1 MEEEFE
7 ILEPPTKKLKTGING
22 SEDAGVKLK
31 EHPDQTDEN
40 KTTSASERETK
51 NAEET
56 AKTKEDLEKKNP
68 RTSNL
73 GETKLPRLGGVGG
86 PEGIEY
92 DVIDEF
98 EITDKEDKGSC
109 PADMEE
115 RYHGNED
122 ISDDEDIDIDA
133 MLDAG
138 VAHYKKRGGQD
149 GEGRGGDASE
159 EPIIKYK
166 TVLKSL
172 GHEPLEPLPE
182 GWIVTTHN
190 CGMPVYLHRE
200 TRVVSWSRPYFLGTG
215 SIRKHNI
222 PISSIPCF
230 HYIREKEKK
239 LGPLL
244 CDITTQTD
252 DVTTTSCTEGVPGLD
267 VKVKTEVAVVCP
279 YNGDESTT
287 SHDVIKSEEVT
298 DDKTDVMRDT
308 ARSELGQGQDG
319 GESDDISTNGSRSTN
334 HNSAPTSDEEHAGK
348 PDAVCTSSDDPV
360 SNSETDDVTIPA
372 EAGVSD
378 LVAEGET
385 PSLNQNGGCDAES
398 VSPATV
404 ATATSSDNGT
414 SHEASTSSSTA
425 EGTFH
430 SAKGDVK
437 LGQAAKL
444 EVCRE
449 ESVDAEQFRGY
460 LERRFKFDT
469 ITIRKFRTWA
479 ERRQHNKLMKKKE
492 LEDRPTLSSNAKVI
506 TLSVPAADSNKPAG
520 QKREFL
526 LNPAGKSSVCILHE
540 YTQRVM
546 RAQPQYQYTEC
557 DNAAEPFA
565 ATVEI
570 QSIKYGTGTASSKK
584 QAKLK
589 AAKATLEI
597 LIPDLYKQSSEA
609 VSEEMEYFDHI
620 GVEDSRVYELCSKAG
635 QLSPYQMLTECLKR
649 NFGMADTD
657 IKFDVAVGKHQKSQY
672 TMTVGKH
679 TVQDWCKN
687 KRIGKQLASQAIL
700 QKLHP
705 HIKTWGS
712 LIRMYGRDSSNFL
725 KEKKE
730 EEQSILE
737 LTQFS
742 KKNRPNMKI
751 IDKLQVEMRK
761 LKEQRDALTGKRKFN
776 PGNVEKP
783 PNSLLCTL
791 DV

>member
-1 MEEEFE
+1 
-7 ILEPPTKKLKTGING
+7 
-22 SEDAGVKLK
+22 
-31 EHPDQTDEN
+31 
-40 KTTSASERETK
+40 
-51 NAEET
+51 
-56 AKTKEDLEKKNP
+56 
-68 RTSNL
+68 
-73 GETKLPRLGGVGG
+73 
-86 PEGIEY
+86 
-92 DVIDEF
+92 
-98 EITDKEDKGSC
+98 
-109 PADMEE
+109 
-115 RYHGNED
+115 
-122 ISDDEDIDIDA
+122 
-133 MLDAG
+133 
-138 VAHYKKRGGQD
+138 
-149 GEGRGGDASE
+149 
-159 EPIIKYK
+159 
-166 TVLKSL
+166 
-172 GHEPLEPLPE
+172 
-182 GWIVTTHN
+182 
-190 CGMPVYLHRE
+190 MPVYLHRE

-239 LGPLL
+239 VGPLFY
-244 CDITTQTD
+244 DITTQTD
-252 DVTTTSCTEGVPGLD
+252 DVITPCTEGVPHHD
-267 VKVKTEVAVVCP
+267 VKVKTEVGNVCP

-287 SHDVIKSEEVT
+287 SDDVIKSETVTEDKSDDVIKGTAGSEV
-298 DDKTDVMRDT
+298 
-308 ARSELGQGQDG
+308 AQGQNG
-319 GESDDISTNGSRSTN
+319 GESDDISTNGSTN
-334 HNSAPTSDEEHAGK
+334 HNSAPASEEEHSGK
-348 PDAVCTSSDDPV
+348 PVGAAACTSSDDPI
-360 SNSETDDVTIPA
+360 SSSETDDVTVPA
-372 EAGVSD
+372 DAGVSE
-378 LVAEGET
+378 VAAEGET
-385 PSLNQNGGCDAES
+385 ASLNQNGGSDGDA

-404 ATATSSDNGT
+404 AMATSSDNGT
-414 SHEASTSSSTA
+414 NHEASASSSTA

-430 SAKGDVK
+430 SAQGDVQ

-449 ESVDAEQFRGY
+449 ESADVDQFRSY

-506 TLSVPAADSNKPAG
+506 TLSVPAADSNKPSG

-597 LIPDLYKQSSEA
+597 LIPDLYKQNSEA

-751 IDKLQVEMRK
+751 IDKLQIEMRK

>member
-1 MEEEFE
+1 MEEE

-22 SEDAGVKLK
+22 SEDASLKLK
-31 EHPDQTDEN
+31 EQSDVN
-40 KTTSASERETK
+40 KTPSSKSETQ
-51 NAEET
+51 NVEEMT
-56 AKTKEDLEKKNP
+56 QSSEDKKKLKSKEL
-68 RTSNL
+68 NL
-73 GETKLPRLGGVGG
+73 GETKLSRLGGVAG
-86 PEGIEY
+86 PEGLEF

-98 EITDKEDKGSC
+98 EITDKEEKGSS
-109 PADMEE
+109 PADVED

-138 VAHYKKRGGQD
+138 VAHYKKHRGGQD
-149 GEGRGGDASE
+149 GEGRGGEASE

-244 CDITTQTD
+244 CDITTQTH
-252 DVTTTSCTEGVPGLD
+252 DVTTQGVPHE
-267 VKVKTEVAVVCP
+267 VKVKTEVRSVCP

-287 SHDVIKSEEVT
+287 SRDVIKSEE
-298 DDKTDVMRDT
+298 DDRSDDVAKVM
-308 ARSELGQGQDG
+308 AGSEESQGHQDG
-319 GESDDISTNGSRSTN
+319 GDSDDISTNGSN
-334 HNSAPTSDEEHAGK
+334 HASAPTSDREHAGK
-348 PDAVCTSSDDPV
+348 PDDITAAVCTSSDDPV
-360 SNSETDDVTIPA
+360 SSSETDDVTAPA
-372 EAGVSD
+372 DADGSD
-378 LVAEGET
+378 
-385 PSLNQNGGCDAES
+385 QNGGRDAIS
-398 VSPATV
+398 AATV
-404 ATATSSDNGT
+404 AMETSSDNGT
-414 SHEASTSSSTA
+414 NHEASASSSAT
-425 EGTFH
+425 EGTCH
-430 SAKGDVK
+430 STKGEVK

-449 ESVDAEQFRGY
+449 ESVDADQFRSY

-506 TLSVPAADSNKPAG
+506 TLSVPGADSNKPAG

-597 LIPDLYKQSSEA
+597 LIPDLYKQNSEA

-751 IDKLQVEMRK
+751 IDKLQAEMRK

>member
-1 MEEEFE
+1 MEEE

-22 SEDAGVKLK
+22 SEDASLK
-31 EHPDQTDEN
+31 FKEQSDVN
-40 KTTSASERETK
+40 KTPISKTETQ
-51 NAEET
+51 NVEET
-56 AKTKEDLEKKNP
+56 TQTSEDKKIP
-68 RTSNL
+68 RGKDLNL
-73 GETKLPRLGGVGG
+73 GETKLSRLGGVAG
-86 PEGIEY
+86 PEGLEF

-98 EITDKEDKGSC
+98 EITDKEEKGSS
-109 PADMEE
+109 PADVED

-138 VAHYKKRGGQD
+138 RGKIRTHNLIC
-149 GEGRGGDASE
+149 GEGA
-159 EPIIKYK
+159 
-166 TVLKSL
+166 L

-244 CDITTQTD
+244 CDITTQTH
-252 DVTTTSCTEGVPGLD
+252 DVTAQGVPHE
-267 VKVKTEVAVVCP
+267 VKVKTEVRSVCP

-287 SHDVIKSEEVT
+287 SRDVIKTEEDDRSDDVAKVVAGSEE
-298 DDKTDVMRDT
+298 
-308 ARSELGQGQDG
+308 AQGHLDG
-319 GESDDISTNGSRSTN
+319 GDSDDISANGSN
-334 HNSAPTSDEEHAGK
+334 HASAPAGDREHAGK
-348 PDAVCTSSDDPV
+348 PDDITAAACTSSDDPV
-360 SNSETDDVTIPA
+360 SSSETDDVTA
-372 EAGVSD
+372 SGDADVSD
-378 LVAEGET
+378 
-385 PSLNQNGGCDAES
+385 QNGGHDADA
-398 VSPATV
+398 VSGETV
-404 ATATSSDNGT
+404 AIETSSDNGT
-414 SHEASTSSSTA
+414 NHEASASSSATD
-425 EGTFH
+425 GTFH
-430 SAKGDVK
+430 STKGEVK

-449 ESVDAEQFRGY
+449 ESVDADQFRGY

-506 TLSVPAADSNKPAG
+506 TLSVPGADSNKPAG

-597 LIPDLYKQSSEA
+597 LIPDLYKQNSEA

-751 IDKLQVEMRK
+751 IDKLQAEMRK

>member
-1 MEEEFE
+1 MMEEE
-7 ILEPPTKKLKTGING
+7 ILEPPTKKLKTGVNG
-22 SEDAGVKLK
+22 SEDANVKLK
-31 EHPDQTDEN
+31 DHPNQTGET
-40 KTTSASERETK
+40 KTASSKPETK
-51 NAEET
+51 NGEET
-56 AKTKEDLEKKNP
+56 TTQTSDEKKNP
-68 RTSNL
+68 GGKDLNL
-73 GETKLPRLGGVGG
+73 GETKHTRLGGLGG
-86 PEGIEY
+86 PDGLEF

-98 EITDKEDKGSC
+98 EITEKEEKGSG
-109 PADMEE
+109 PVDVED
-115 RYHGNED
+115 RYHGNDD

-138 VAHYKKRGGQD
+138 VAHYKKHREEQD
-149 GEGRGGDASE
+149 GEGRDGEASE

-239 LGPLL
+239 VGPLFY
-244 CDITTQTD
+244 DITTQTND
-252 DVTTTSCTEGVPGLD
+252 ITTTCTEGVPHPD
-267 VKVKTEVAVVCP
+267 VKVKTEVGNVCP

-287 SHDVIKSEEVT
+287 SDDVIKSEALTE
-298 DDKTDVMRDT
+298 DKSEDVMKGM
-308 ARSELGQGQDG
+308 AGSEVVQGQNG
-319 GESDDISTNGSRSTN
+319 GESDEISTNGSTN
-334 HNSAPTSDEEHAGK
+334 HNSAPGSNEEHSGK
-348 PDAVCTSSDDPV
+348 PAACTSSDDLV
-360 SNSETDDVTIPA
+360 GSSEIDDVTIPA
-372 EAGVSD
+372 DVGVSE
-378 LVAEGET
+378 VPAEGET
-385 PSLNQNGGCDAES
+385 ASLNQNGGSDGDA

-404 ATATSSDNGT
+404 AMATSSDNGT
-414 SHEASTSSSTA
+414 NHEASTSSSAA

-430 SAKGDVK
+430 SAQGDVQ

-449 ESVDAEQFRGY
+449 ESADVDQFRSY

-506 TLSVPAADSNKPAG
+506 TLSVPAADSNKPSG

-597 LIPDLYKQSSEA
+597 LIPDLYKQNSEA

-730 EEQSILE
+730 EQSILE

-751 IDKLQVEMRK
+751 IDKLQIEMRK